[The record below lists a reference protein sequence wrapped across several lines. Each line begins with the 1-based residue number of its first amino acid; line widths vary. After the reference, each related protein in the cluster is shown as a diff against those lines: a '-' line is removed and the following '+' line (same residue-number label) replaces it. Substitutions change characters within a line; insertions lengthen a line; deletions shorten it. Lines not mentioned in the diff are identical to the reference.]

1 MLMNSKTTEGGRESN
16 ESKRGEGVYKEEREH
31 LAAYPHLPSICAS
44 CRLFSSAS
52 ELKIL
57 G

>member
-1 MLMNSKTTEGGRESN
+1 MQMGSKTTEGGRKST

-31 LAAYPHLPSICAS
+31 GAAYPHLPSFCAS
-44 CRLFSSAS
+44 CGLVFEAS